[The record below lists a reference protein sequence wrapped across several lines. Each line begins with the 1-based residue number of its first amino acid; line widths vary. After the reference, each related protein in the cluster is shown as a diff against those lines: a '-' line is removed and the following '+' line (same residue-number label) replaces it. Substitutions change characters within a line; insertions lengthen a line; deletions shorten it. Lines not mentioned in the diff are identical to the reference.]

1 MMTEEMRKA
10 AEALGDLLKDSDE
23 VKAANAAKAVY
34 DNDEAVQ
41 QAIFEYNTQNA
52 VLAKEYQKDEKDE
65 VFMETVKKRIGELYN
80 EIVNNPAYT
89 AYVQAEEQIGN
100 LMKEVNDELNFRIT
114 GSEYANAAITSTARN
129 SAIMPSSIFLI
140 LALASAGA
148 EASFP

>member
-1 MMTEEMRKA
+1 MMTEEIRKM
-10 AEALGDLLKDSDE
+10 AEALGKLLKDSDE

-100 LMKEVNDELNFRIT
+100 LMKEVNDELNFQISNT
-114 GSEYANAAITSTARN
+114 
-129 SAIMPSSIFLI
+129 LK
-140 LALASAGA
+140 
-148 EASFP
+148 

>member
-1 MMTEEMRKA
+1 MMTDEIRKKAEE
-10 AEALGDLLKDSDE
+10 LGKLLKDSDE

-80 EIVNNPAYT
+80 EIVNNAAYT

-100 LMKEVNDELNFRIT
+100 LMKEVNDELNFQIT
-114 GSEYANAAITSTARN
+114 GERPQ
-129 SAIMPSSIFLI
+129 SACTGNCGSC
-140 LALASAGA
+140 GGCH
-148 EASFP
+148 

>member
-1 MMTEEMRKA
+1 MMTEEIRKM
-10 AEALGDLLKDSDE
+10 AEALGKLLKDSDE
-23 VKAANAAKAVY
+23 VKAATAAKAVY

-100 LMKEVNDELNFRIT
+100 LMKEVNDELNFQIT
-114 GSEYANAAITSTARN
+114 GERPQ
-129 SAIMPSSIFLI
+129 SACTGNCSSC
-140 LALASAGA
+140 GGCH
-148 EASFP
+148 